1 MAGLNC
7 VATKAAMY
15 SVGVDS
21 LGDQHV
27 IHLASTDDH
36 AGEYGGYPGCGQDGS
51 VPAQE
56 QCDKA

>member
-1 MAGLNC
+1 MASI
-7 VATKAAMY
+7 TP
-15 SVGVDS
+15 
-21 LGDQHV
+21 GDQHV
-27 IHLASTDDH
+27 IQLATTEDH